1 MEDKKV
7 YNQLEVARIMG
18 EPKDPR
24 KPYSSLVSA
33 ICEVDS
39 ADPEEYVYYFDALQD
54 TDKVYVIT
62 ATGAVTQE
70 NVTPDT
76 PAALTFFDIAS
87 PEYYI
92 KFTDLASAK
101 ERVLARK
108 VQTINRAMNT
118 YENYKVLELIE
129 AGVQTANEHDL
140 LSGATTFNFPTL
152 VNMIDGIK
160 DYSDNFT
167 LVSGTTV
174 DKDITLWDW
183 NDNKYHSLSEAFKD
197 LNVERVR
204 INQTVTIDGS
214 STPILAAT
222 KAYLVGKDTEMGK
235 PIIFVRKKLDSI
247 KTLGGV
253 ISQDGVMPERL
264 IFASPN
270 PVTVTGVARY
280 LAVGVTG
287 FEEAAIAL
295 TNPYALAS
303 FTRS

>member
-33 ICEVDS
+33 ICETDT

-62 ATGAVTQE
+62 STGAVTQE

-87 PEYYI
+87 PEYYV

-101 ERVLARK
+101 ERVLGRK
-108 VQTINRAMNT
+108 VQTINRAMNA
-118 YENYKVLELIE
+118 YENYKVTALLD
-129 AGVQTANEHDL
+129 AGTQTANQHSL
-140 LSGATTFNFPTL
+140 LSGATTFNYKNL
-152 VNMIDGIK
+152 VDMIDGIK

-167 LVSGTTV
+167 LVAGTAI
-174 DKDITLWDW
+174 DKDIVLWDW
-183 NDNKYHSLSEAFKD
+183 TDNKYHSLASAFKD
-197 LNVERVR
+197 LNVDVIRV
-204 INQTVTIDGS
+204 NQTVTIDGS
-214 STPILAAT
+214 STSVLAST
-222 KAYLVGKDTEMGK
+222 KAFLVGKDTEMGK
-235 PIIFVRKKLDSI
+235 PVLFVRKKMDSI

-253 ISQDGVMPERL
+253 INQNGEMPERL

-270 PVTVTGVARY
+270 PVTVTGTARY

-295 TNPYALAS
+295 TNPYAIS
-303 FTRS
+303 EFNRS